1 MPVYK
6 NKQTGKDANYNWSIY
21 EIDVSGSLNEPC
33 GFFFIFPQLLQ
44 NASFLRTFGKII
56 NPPMAGLLGI
66 AERIEHQ

>member
-1 MPVYK
+1 MF
-6 NKQTGKDANYNWSIY
+6 
-21 EIDVSGSLNEPC
+21 SGSLNEPC

-56 NPPMAGLLGI
+56 NHANGGVCSGI